1 MNFDLKFRIIRD
13 FGSQQAFAKTFDLD
27 AVYVSKRIHGWAKRV
42 PQKYRAA
49 LTQAFGKRFADRVLG
64 RDGEERRC
72 MAPARHLGKRSR
84 DVGSA
89 ARPVSEGAEKTP
101 AHRGRA
107 SGPQ

>member
-1 MNFDLKFRIIRD
+1 MLFKREIGKALLTFCD
-13 FGSQQAFAKTFDLD
+13 F
-27 AVYVSKRIHGWAKRV
+27 V
-42 PQKYRAA
+42 PQTKPFLRKFG
-49 LTQAFGKRFADRVLG
+49 LRTRKEWFGKRFADRVLG